1 MIKVELIKIL
11 ENYNDYTEIHLINSC
26 QDIDTGYI
34 MYSEYSYCGTVKR
47 TRNNLFYVVKRGC
60 MSNYNER

>member
-26 QDIDTGYI
+26 QDIDTGTSCI
-34 MYSEYSYCGTVKR
+34 LNTVIVER
-47 TRNNLFYVVKRGC
+47 SNEQETIYF
-60 MSNYNER
+60 MS